1 MAANPRRIYGLAEQP
16 DTKVIVDMTPTV
28 IGNEDMH
35 SKCGWTP
42 FAGMEVAGRVQKV
55 ILRGQTA
62 YENGQ
67 VVASPGSG
75 KVIS

>member
-1 MAANPRRIYGLAEQP
+1 
-16 DTKVIVDMTPTV
+16 
-28 IGNEDMH
+28 MH